1 MLREEAD
8 KQLHSFEIKLGKEEA
23 KCDPTLI
30 SVELYGDIMED
41 YLEVSFHREVK
52 ALRKDIHI

>member
-1 MLREEAD
+1 
-8 KQLHSFEIKLGKEEA
+8 LGEEEA